1 VVQDVH
7 VVGHLELH
15 HAVGG
20 DELHVVV

>member
-20 DELHVVV
+20 DELHVVG